1 MRENDPLI
9 YHEENGIAT
18 IEINRPEKKN
28 AIGFECWQLFDRHF
42 SDLKSN
48 QRIRALVITGHPT
61 DIFSAGVDVTP
72 SDKFIMDMFQCL
84 QNQDKE
90 KLIEG
95 FAHIQSILTNL
106 AHLAF
111 PTIAAINGICY
122 SGAAEL
128 ALACDIRVAKEGSV
142 ICFQETRLGLIPDLG
157 GAVRLAKLVGPG
169 CAKDLIFS
177 ARKIIAEEAK
187 QLGLVNHVFPKENFR
202 SRVTEYVKSITANGP
217 MALRVVKEIVDST
230 LSMDEDQA
238 LALEREK
245 GHRNGRRKR
254 GLNDIVFAL
263 ATTTRSSAFY
273 ADESN
278 HFVIDKAKFDRKV
291 QEK

>member
-1 MRENDPLI
+1 MAENDPLI
-9 YHEENGIAT
+9 YREENGITT

-28 AIGFECWQLFDRHF
+28 AIGFECWELFDRYF

-72 SDKFIMDMFQCL
+72 SDKFIMDMFQGV
-84 QNQDKE
+84 QNQDIE
-90 KLIEG
+90 KLIAG
-95 FAHIQSILTNL
+95 FANIQSILTKL

-157 GAVRLAKLVGPG
+157 GTVRLGKLVGPG
-169 CAKDLIFS
+169 RAKDLIFS
-177 ARKIIAEEAK
+177 ARKIGASEAK
-187 QLGLVNHVFPKENFR
+187 QLGFVNHVFPKENFR
-202 SRVTEYVKSITANGP
+202 SHVTEYVKSITANGP
-217 MALRVVKEIVDST
+217 MAMRIVKEIIDST
-230 LSMDEDQA
+230 ISMDEDQA
-238 LALEREK
+238 LTFERERAAANVLS
-245 GHRNGRRKR
+245 GQCIEG
-254 GLNDIVFAL
+254 I
-263 ATTTRSSAFY
+263 TAFLGKK
-273 ADESN
+273 SPKWT
-278 HFVIDKAKFDRKV
+278 VKAGSG
-291 QEK
+291 

>member
-1 MRENDPLI
+1 MAENDPLI
-9 YHEENGIAT
+9 YREENGITT
-18 IEINRPEKKN
+18 IEINRSEKKN
-28 AIGFECWQLFDRHF
+28 AIGFECWELFDRYF

-72 SDKFIMDMFQCL
+72 SDKFISNMFQAL

-90 KLIEG
+90 KLIDG
-95 FAHIQSILTNL
+95 FAYIQGVLTKL
-106 AHLAF
+106 SRLTF

-157 GAVRLAKLVGPG
+157 GTVRLAKLVGPG
-169 CAKDLIFS
+169 RAKDLIFS
-177 ARKIIAEEAK
+177 ARKIGTSEAK

-202 SRVTEYVKSITANGP
+202 SHVTEYVKSITANGP
-217 MALRVVKEIVDST
+217 MAMRIVKEIIDST
-230 LSMDEDQA
+230 ISMDEDQA
-238 LALEREK
+238 LTFERERAAANVLS
-245 GHRNGRRKR
+245 GQCIEG
-254 GLNDIVFAL
+254 I
-263 ATTTRSSAFY
+263 TAFLGKK
-273 ADESN
+273 SPKWT
-278 HFVIDKAKFDRKV
+278 VKAGSG
-291 QEK
+291 

>member
-1 MRENDPLI
+1 MAENDPLI

-28 AIGFECWQLFDRHF
+28 AIGSECWELFERHF

-48 QRIRALVITGHPT
+48 QQIRALVITGHPP

-72 SDKFIMDMFQCL
+72 SDRFIMDMFQGL

-95 FAHIQSILTNL
+95 FAYIQSILTRL

-157 GAVRLAKLVGPG
+157 GTVRLAKLVGPG

-177 ARKIIAEEAK
+177 ARKIVAEEAK
-187 QLGLVNHVFPKENFR
+187 QLGLVNHVFPEKNFH
-202 SRVTEYVKSITANGP
+202 SRVTEYVESITANGP
-217 MALRVVKEIVDST
+217 MALRVVKEIIDST
-230 LSMDEDQA
+230 ISMDEEQA
-238 LALEREK
+238 LTFEREK
-245 GHRNGRRKR
+245 AAENV
-254 GLNDIVFAL
+254 L
-263 ATTTRSSAFY
+263 SSQCIEGVTAFLGKK
-273 ADESN
+273 EP
-278 HFVIDKAKFDRKV
+278 KWT
-291 QEK
+291 EKSGSG

>member
-1 MRENDPLI
+1 MAENDPLI

-28 AIGFECWQLFDRHF
+28 AIGSECWELFERHF

-48 QRIRALVITGHPT
+48 QQIRALVITGHPP

-72 SDKFIMDMFQCL
+72 SDRFIMDMFQGL

-95 FAHIQSILTNL
+95 FAHIQDIFTKL

-157 GAVRLAKLVGPG
+157 GTVRLAKLVGPG

-177 ARKIIAEEAK
+177 ARKIVAEEAK
-187 QLGLVNHVFPKENFR
+187 QLGLVNHVFPEENFR
-202 SRVTEYVKSITANGP
+202 SRVAEYVESITANGP
-217 MALRVVKEIVDST
+217 MALRVVKEIIDST
-230 LSMDEDQA
+230 ISMDEDQA
-238 LALEREK
+238 LTFEREK
-245 GHRNGRRKR
+245 AAENVLSGQCIEG
-254 GLNDIVFAL
+254 V
-263 ATTTRSSAFY
+263 TAFLGKK
-273 ADESN
+273 EP
-278 HFVIDKAKFDRKV
+278 KWT
-291 QEK
+291 EKSGSG

>member
-1 MRENDPLI
+1 MTENEDPLI
-9 YHEENGIAT
+9 YREEKEIAF

-28 AIGFECWQLFDRHF
+28 AINFECWKSFDSYF
-42 SDLKSN
+42 DDLKSS
-48 QRIRALVITGHPT
+48 QKIRALVVTGHPP

-72 SDKFIMDMFQCL
+72 SDKFITDMFQGL

-90 KLIEG
+90 KLVNG
-95 FAHIQSILTNL
+95 FAHIQGVLTKL
-106 AHLAF
+106 ARLAF

-128 ALACDIRVAKEGSV
+128 ALACDLRVAKEGAV

-157 GAVRLAKLVGPG
+157 GTVRLAKLVGPG

-177 ARKIIAEEAK
+177 ARQIGAEEAK

-202 SRVTEYVKSITANGP
+202 SRVIEYVESITANGP
-217 MALRVVKEIVDST
+217 MALQVVKEIIDST
-230 LSMDEDQA
+230 ISMNEDQA

-245 GHRNGRRKR
+245 AALNVLSGQCVEGITAFLEKR
-254 GLNDIVFAL
+254 SPNW
-263 ATTTRSSAFY
+263 T
-273 ADESN
+273 E
-278 HFVIDKAKFDRKV
+278 KAGS
-291 QEK
+291 E

>member
-1 MRENDPLI
+1 MVENDPLI
-9 YHEENGIAT
+9 YREENGIAT

-28 AIGFECWQLFDRHF
+28 AIGFECWELFDRYF

-48 QRIRALVITGHPT
+48 QRIRALVITGHPP

-72 SDKFIMDMFQCL
+72 SDRFIMDMFQSL

-95 FAHIQSILTNL
+95 FAHIQNILTKL

-157 GAVRLAKLVGPG
+157 GTVRLAKLVGPG

-177 ARKIIAEEAK
+177 ARKIVAEEAK
-187 QLGLVNHVFPKENFR
+187 QLGLVNHVFPEENFH
-202 SRVTEYVKSITANGP
+202 SRVAEYVESITANGP
-217 MALRVVKEIVDST
+217 MALRVVKEIIDST
-230 LSMDEDQA
+230 ISMDEDQA
-238 LALEREK
+238 LTFEREK
-245 GHRNGRRKR
+245 AAENVLSGQCIEG
-254 GLNDIVFAL
+254 V
-263 ATTTRSSAFY
+263 TAFLGKK
-273 ADESN
+273 EP
-278 HFVIDKAKFDRKV
+278 KWT
-291 QEK
+291 EKSGSG